1 VFNKTIQNLASRT
14 FSGLSKASTAVGNTL
29 LDGAIEGISERSP
42 LIGNALATKVNTT
55 RITKQVAAKFIE
67 STSKEGF
74 GDDVRKEVGKDASDQ
89 EVKKKMAS
97 ILDQL
102 TKDVKK
108 QSEQEL
114 KTNDLYQKYS
124 KHFDEYKAKV
134 TKAIDDSKPGKPG
147 DPGKDGSD
155 TSSDQVIEKL
165 DNIEANTKELVTK
178 FDSATDPTDP
188 AQIESSQQDQPSD
201 SDRYTHKMNSKDGV
215 LKEIV
220 QTSAAAIPGLPII
233 SPEMLDAAVE
243 PKKTESASN
252 FETTLKTFEASETK
266 QVSVNESILDA
277 VQLTNQFL
285 KQAEEDRARAEASSD
300 ELAAEARKVA
310 PASSNSALTKLQNK
324 TDSVNKN
331 QKNSPSLLD
340 RLLDKAGPKG
350 VPKVPGGAML
360 GTVAKFAGGAAAVG
374 AAGYAGY
381 KAGEFLNENTNIQEN
396 IAGGVETVK
405 GWFGNSFKDKQKE
418 ADEKSVKDLYEKKVK
433 EGTLTAKSAKF
444 FEDRGVKVDKSKIV
458 KIPEAVKNTTTSEI
472 AQSVET
478 KDIKDAAKEAATNA
492 APVVLNTT
500 NNVSGGSSSP
510 TIISGMNIRN
520 SETSFDRVQM
530 QNYWS
535 RTA

>member
-1 VFNKTIQNLASRT
+1 MFNKTIQNLASRT

-178 FDSATDPTDP
+178 FDSATDP
-188 AQIESSQQDQPSD
+188 AQIEPNQPNPPPKSFAVGSD
-201 SDRYTHKMNSKDGV
+201 VVEKSVST
-215 LKEIV
+215 
-220 QTSAAAIPGLPII
+220 IPGLPII
-233 SPEMLDAAVE
+233 NQEMLDAAVE

-310 PASSNSALTKLQNK
+310 PAPSNSALTKLQSK
-324 TDSVNKN
+324 TDAVDKN

-360 GTVAKFAGGAAAVG
+360 GTVAKFAGGAALVAG
-374 AAGYAGY
+374 AGYAGY

-478 KDIKDAAKEAATNA
+478 KDIKDAAKASATNA

>member
-1 VFNKTIQNLASRT
+1 MFKETIQNLASRT
-14 FSGLSKASTAVGNTL
+14 FSGVNKAASSVGNTI

-42 LIGNALATKVNTT
+42 LVGKALATKVNTT
-55 RITKQVAAKFIE
+55 RIAKQVAAKFIE

-89 EVKKKMAS
+89 DIKKKMAS

-114 KTNDLYQKYS
+114 KTNDIYQKYS
-124 KHFDEYKAKV
+124 KHFDDYKAKV
-134 TKAIDDSKPGKPG
+134 TKAIDDSKQGKTG
-147 DPGKDGSD
+147 EPGKDGSD

-178 FDSATDPTDP
+178 FDSTTDPV
-188 AQIESSQQDQPSD
+188 QIESNQPNQPSKSFTAGLD
-201 SDRYTHKMNSKDGV
+201 SSGKSVTPG
-215 LKEIV
+215 L
-220 QTSAAAIPGLPII
+220 GLPII

-381 KAGEFLNENTNIQEN
+381 KAGEWLNENTNIQEN